1 MESIKRLAIN
11 LIISINNLESDT
23 KIQEDWNNLAECINS
38 YDNYDDIPDVKYVSE
53 AIYLYVRRYTNNNE
67 EEERIRDL
75 IAFCLLK
82 RTCDETEGT
91 NKSIFLIMLTL
102 LLSAKKKYLLNV
114 FHYMLPQ
121 EEIDCSLREPST
133 IGDKHTERM
142 KQNYNVIKL
151 YIYKRVNEAIPLND
165 SAQKLVRGFNDNS
178 TSFINRIGLEN
189 IDDIDFTKGAEL
201 LNRAYEKIINLGKYQ
216 LYISSK
222 EKSEIYKK
230 SRGLIKDNFVFHSH
244 SYTIVEGGW
253 QRNNHIE
260 SYVRVSF
267 NHNEIE
273 INNIGID
280 NQIIRRTLKKSIRNI
295 TVDKFISKVEFQFD
309 HKVSRGD
316 GDDVP
321 MVLTVSLNKDT
332 ITELVFDFIVGD
344 GHFRHLIMNGMGK
357 WSSEE
362 EFNTANIDFNFNLG
376 NTIPFD
382 LAASYLPVRAMTAN
396 NMGKLGNVAII
407 GCNPVK
413 KVGLGQSY
421 DIIENE
427 NTEYF
432 VFPLQSNLYEELKL
446 CVLSMESWQPDCNAY
461 KTIEGYIHGELKK
474 VHIDKLLY

>member
-11 LIISINNLESDT
+11 LIISINNLEPDER
-23 KIQEDWNNLAECINS
+23 IQEDWNNLADCINS

-53 AIYLYVRRYTNNNE
+53 ATYLYVRRYTNNNQE
-67 EEERIRDL
+67 EEHIRDL

-82 RTCDETEGT
+82 RACDETEGT
-91 NKSIFLIMLTL
+91 NKSVFLIMLTL

-114 FHYMLPQ
+114 FHNLLPQ
-121 EEIDCSLREPST
+121 EEIDSSQKEPST
-133 IGDKHTERM
+133 IGDKHIERM

-151 YIYKRVNEAIPLND
+151 YIYKRVNEAIPLYD

-189 IDDIDFTKGAEL
+189 IDGVDFTKGAEL
-201 LNRAYEKIINLGKYQ
+201 LNRAYEKIIDLGKYQ
-216 LYISSK
+216 LYIPSK

-244 SYTIVEGGW
+244 SYTIVEGGL
-253 QRNNHIE
+253 QRSNFID
-260 SYVRVSF
+260 SFVRVSL

-273 INNIGID
+273 INIIGI
-280 NQIIRRTLKKSIRNI
+280 NTQIIRRTLKKGIRNI
-295 TVDKFISKVEFQFD
+295 AVEKLIWKVEFQLD
-309 HKVSRGD
+309 HKVSIGD

-321 MVLTVSLNKDT
+321 MTLTVSLNRDT

-344 GHFRHLIMNGMGK
+344 GHFRHLIMNGFSK
-357 WSSEE
+357 WSSED
-362 EFNTANIDFNFNLG
+362 EFITANFDFNFNID

-382 LAASYLPVRAMTAN
+382 LAVSYLPVRAMTSN
-396 NMGKLGNVAII
+396 NMGKLENVAIV

-413 KVGLGQSY
+413 IIGLGQTY

-432 VFPLQSNLYEELKL
+432 VIPQQSNLYEELKR
-446 CVLSMESWQPDCNAY
+446 CVLSMESWQPDSNAY
-461 KTIEGYIHGELKK
+461 KTIKGYIHGELKI
-474 VHIDKLLY
+474 VHIDKQWY